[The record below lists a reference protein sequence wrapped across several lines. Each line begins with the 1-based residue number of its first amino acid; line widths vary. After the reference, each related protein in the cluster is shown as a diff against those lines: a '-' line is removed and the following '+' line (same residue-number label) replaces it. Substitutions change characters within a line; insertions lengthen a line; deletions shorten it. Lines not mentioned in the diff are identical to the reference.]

1 MKNIRIYHAGQFE
14 TGQPARLDKSASHHL
29 LRVLRLKNRQ
39 VFTLF
44 DGKDNEHSAQ
54 LEISGKVAIAHINSS
69 QRISLESNLKI
80 HLLQGISKGERMD
93 FVIQKSIELGVHK
106 ITPIVCERTVVNL
119 KGERQDKK
127 TQHWQNIAIS
137 ACEQCGRNFLP
148 EISSIKSLADALLQ
162 SNDEAEHLKLLLDP
176 LSDSGM
182 NSEKASN
189 DSITLL
195 IGPEGGL
202 SDNEIEQARHYGF
215 KGVQLGP
222 RILRTETAALAA
234 ITALQVLWGDLV
246 YNL

>member
-14 TGQPARLDKSASHHL
+14 AGQAAHLDKSASHHL
-29 LRVLRLKNRQ
+29 LRVLRLKNHQ
-39 VFTLF
+39 AFSLF
-44 DGKDNEHSAQ
+44 DGKGNEHSAQ

-69 QRISLESNLKI
+69 QCISHESNLKI

-106 ITPIVCERTVVNL
+106 ITPVMCERTVVNL

-127 TQHWQNIAIS
+127 TQHWKNIAVS
-137 ACEQCGRNFLP
+137 ACEQCGRNYLP
-148 EISSIKSLADALLQ
+148 EISAVETFTETLQNNNDA
-162 SNDEAEHLKLLLDP
+162 AHLKLLLDP
-176 LSDSGM
+176 LSEHGL
-182 NSEKASN
+182 NSAIEN
-189 DSITLL
+189 NEYITLL

-202 SDNEIEQARHYGF
+202 SDSEIELARQYDF

-234 ITALQVLWGDLV
+234 ITALQVLWGDF
-246 YNL
+246 